1 MKLAEL
7 ARYNILRNK
16 ELRFNRYNK
25 HDMSNNFLGHQYA
38 IPDNKCLSPLSAL
51 LVTVAHLF
59 LLVWTFA
66 IKGLSANTAEAR
78 LNKTTGTF
86 QAAGF
91 FCCRMSKPMSSLRA
105 CVPGILK
112 ILWCL
117 LILNLTSTESIHAQQ
132 QDLNFTSLQI
142 KDGLSSNTV
151 NAIVKDHFGLMWF
164 GTEDGLN
171 KYDGSNF
178 TVYRFKAD
186 DPSGIQAN
194 DIRALHEDKSGNLW
208 IGTSGGSL
216 SLFDRKKD
224 TFITFPANVPGGLSN
239 NIILSITSDY
249 KGKIWVATYSGVD
262 EIDPETKEIK
272 NHIKQSA
279 DKGTTPILSFN
290 CLFEDSKHR
299 MWIGSIDGVYLYNR
313 NSNSFKIYR
322 HNPKD
327 QYSLSENH
335 ISAIS
340 EDHSGNLWFGT
351 NDNGLCKMLPGDKG
365 FKLFSNE
372 VGDNNSLTNNS
383 IKSLAIDKNNQLWV
397 GTEDGLNLIDVQSE
411 SIRHYKPNSRSSYSL
426 TGKAISCIYIDDQGI
441 YWLGPFHGGISKY
454 DTNLNLF
461 NLKQSNILDHNGL
474 SASVVTSFAAYKG
487 KVFVGTD
494 GGGLNLFNPRTALV
508 ERFNAALGGGMSL
521 NNLSIMTMAV
531 TRSQKLYLGTYSN
544 GLVIKDLLGNGLR
557 QIKKGE
563 KVDDLNSNDIFCIKE
578 DSRGRLWI
586 GTNGGGVNLMGINNK
601 VMLRYRKNPVAA
613 NDKDFPGNNFIR
625 FIEEDNSG
633 EIWIGTYGSGIS
645 LFNPLTDKFTV
656 LNKAR
661 NKLPSDLT
669 LSVLKDHKGN
679 LWVGT
684 FSGGLSLF
692 DRQNNKFINFSE
704 HAGLNNSTVYA
715 IVEDEEGQIW
725 VSTNKGISSFDQ
737 KTKRFTNYT
746 VYNGVQNNNF
756 VRGAGIRT
764 MEGEIYFG
772 GSDGFNYFNPKY
784 FKKNKSLPSVLLTD
798 LKISNI
804 SVIPSADG
812 AIHEQISIAKDIY
825 LDFKQNFTLS
835 YVSVNFTSPEDNQY
849 AYKLE
854 GFDKDWIHVGSAK
867 SVSYTNLDPGDYIF
881 RVKANNN
888 DGGRKD
894 SETSIRI
901 HVRPPFWRSIYA
913 YLFYL
918 ASVVGTILYLRHR
931 GIQKLKRNFAQVQ
944 DKMRAEQLLEQQRIE
959 AEQLRALDKLK
970 IKFLTNLSHEFR
982 TPLSLIIGPIDRLVT
997 EHNEE
1002 QITSPLLMIKR
1013 NTRRLLNLVNQI
1025 LDLRKIEDQEL
1036 KLNAVE
1042 TDIVAFVKEV
1052 LESFNDLSE
1061 RRQIQ
1066 LVFKSQFRYFKAA
1079 FDQDK
1084 IERVLFNLLSNAF
1097 KFTPSGGSISVEL
1110 ERIVPLAQQD
1120 GSVLVIKV
1128 ADTGIGISES
1138 DRKHIF
1144 NRFFQVDGIAP
1155 ILNQGSGIGLSIA
1168 KEFVK
1173 LHGGEISVRSE
1184 EGEGSVFSIT
1194 IPFANVDSGEELL
1207 IDFSSAPGYSPPEDV
1222 ELLMDD
1228 QSNTEIPTILLVEDN
1243 EDFRTYLRD
1252 GLRPAY
1258 KVYEAAN
1265 GQEGWQKALSN
1276 HPQIIVSDINMPY
1289 MSGIELC
1296 KKVKTDKRT
1305 NHIPIILL
1313 TALTGE
1319 EAQLKGLETGASD
1332 YLSKPF
1338 NFEILN
1344 AKIRNLLS
1352 LNKRLRDTYTKQI
1365 KVQAPELL
1373 IESHSDRLLNKIV
1386 FYIDENLNNPKL
1398 SVEDLS
1404 RHVGMSRG
1412 SLYHK
1417 ILQLTGL
1424 SPVEYIR
1431 SIKLDK
1437 AKVLLEKSDLNV
1449 SQIAYMVGFATPNY
1463 FAKSFKSKFNMQ
1475 PSEYINLKRKVDAR

>member
-1 MKLAEL
+1 MEL
-7 ARYNILRNK
+7 TRYNIFRNM
-16 ELRFNRYNK
+16 ELRFNCYNK
-25 HDMSNNFLGHQYA
+25 HHMSNNFLRHQPA
-38 IPDNKCLSPLSAL
+38 ILNEKCICPISAL
-51 LVTVAHLF
+51 FKKIVQSF
-59 LLVWTFA
+59 SF
-66 IKGLSANTAEAR
+66 IRNTPLQR
-78 LNKTTGTF
+78 SSLNKAKAHHNKVFRTLPTIIF
-86 QAAGF
+86 SF
-91 FCCRMSKPMSSLRA
+91 FKTSKSWIHLCISKPGFTRNL
-105 CVPGILK
+105 L
-112 ILWCL
+112 CL
-117 LILNLTSTESIHAQQ
+117 LLLHLTFTGLIQAQQ
-132 QDLNFTSLQI
+132 PNLNFTSLQI

-186 DPSGIQAN
+186 DPSGLQAN
-194 DIRALHEDKSGNLW
+194 DIRALHEDKFGNLW

-224 TFITFPANVPGGLSN
+224 KFITFPAKVAGGLSSD
-239 NIILSITSDY
+239 IILSITSDY
-249 KGKIWVATYSGVD
+249 RGKLWVVTYNGVD
-262 EIDPETKEIK
+262 EIDPETKKIK
-272 NHIKQSA
+272 NHINQSA
-279 DKGTTPILSFN
+279 RKGTTPLLSFT
-290 CLFEDSKHR
+290 CLFEDSKR
-299 MWIGSIDGVYLYNR
+299 RLWIGSTDGVYLYNR
-313 NSNSFKIYR
+313 KNHKFNIYR
-322 HNPKD
+322 HNPQD
-327 QYSLSENH
+327 PSSVSENH
-335 ISAIS
+335 ISAIA
-340 EDHSGNLWFGT
+340 EDQSGNIWFGT
-351 NDNGLCKMLPGDKG
+351 NNSGLCKMLPEEGK
-365 FKLFSNE
+365 FKLFSSK
-372 VGDNNSLTNNS
+372 VGDNSSLTNNS
-383 IKSLAIDKNNQLWV
+383 IRSLAIDKNNHLWV
-397 GTEDGLNLIDVQSE
+397 GTEDGLNIIDIQSE
-411 SIRHYKPNSRSSYSL
+411 SIWHYKPNSRSSYSL

-461 NLKQSNILDHNGL
+461 NLKQSNILDKNGL
-474 SASVVTSFAAYKG
+474 SASVVTSFAPYNDQI
-487 KVFVGTD
+487 FVGTD

-508 ERFNAALGGGMSL
+508 ERFSTALSNGMNL
-521 NNLSIMTMAV
+521 NNLSIMTLAV
-531 TRSQKLYLGTYSN
+531 TRNHKLYIGTYSN
-544 GLVIKDLLGNGLR
+544 GLVIKDLLRNEIK
-557 QIKKGE
+557 QIKKNE
-563 KVDDLNSNDIFCIKE
+563 KGDGLNSNDIFSIKE
-578 DSRGRLWI
+578 DSKGRIWV
-586 GTNGGGVNLMGINNK
+586 GTNGGGINLMDATNK
-601 VMLRYRKNPVAA
+601 VIVRYRKNPVLT
-613 NDKDFPGNNFIR
+613 NDQDFPGNNFIR

-633 EIWIGTYGSGIS
+633 NIWIGTYGSGIS
-645 LFNPLTDKFTV
+645 IFNPATAKFSV

-661 NKLPSDLT
+661 NKLPNDLT

-692 DRQNNKFINFSE
+692 DRQKNSFLNFSE
-704 HAGLNNSTVYA
+704 DAGLNNSTVYA
-715 IVEDEEGQIW
+715 IVEDEQGQIW
-725 VSTNKGISSFDQ
+725 VSTNKGISCFDQ
-737 KTKRFTNYT
+737 KSKRFTNYT

-764 MEGEIYFG
+764 AEGEIYFG
-772 GSDGFNYFNPKY
+772 GADGFNYFNPKY
-784 FKKNKSLPSVLLTD
+784 FKKNKSIPSVLLTD
-798 LKISNI
+798 LKIANI
-804 SVIPSADG
+804 SVIPSVDG
-812 AIHEQISIAKDIY
+812 AIQEQISIAKDIY

-835 YVSVNFTSPEDNQY
+835 YVSVNYTSPEDNQY

-867 SVSYTNLDPGDYIF
+867 SVSYTNLDPGDYVF

-888 DGGRKD
+888 DGLRED
-894 SETSIRI
+894 SETSVRI

-913 YLFYL
+913 YVFYL
-918 ASVVGTILYLRHR
+918 TSIVGAILYLRHR
-931 GIQKLKRNFAQVQ
+931 GIEKLKRNFAQVQ
-944 DKMRAEQLLEQQRIE
+944 EKMRAEQLLEQQRIE

-982 TPLSLIIGPIDRLVT
+982 TPLSLIIGPIDRLVA
-997 EHNEE
+997 EHSEE

-1025 LDLRKIEDQEL
+1025 LDFRKIEDKEL

-1042 TDIVAFVKEV
+1042 TDMVAFVKEV

-1061 RRQIQ
+1061 RKQIQ
-1066 LVFKSQFRYFKAA
+1066 LVFKSQFRYFKVP

-1097 KFTPSGGSISVEL
+1097 KFTPTGGDISVEL
-1110 ERIVPLAQQD
+1110 EQIAPLDQSEA
-1120 GSVLVIKV
+1120 SILVIKV
-1128 ADTGIGISES
+1128 ADTGIGMSEK
-1138 DRKHIF
+1138 DLKQIF
-1144 NRFFQVDGIAP
+1144 NRFFQADGIAP

-1168 KEFVK
+1168 QEFVK
-1173 LHGGEISVRSE
+1173 LHGGEISVKSE
-1184 EGEGSVFSIT
+1184 EGEGSVFAIT
-1194 IPFANVDSGEELL
+1194 IPFTNVDFGEELL
-1207 IDFSSAPGYSPPEDV
+1207 IDFSGAQNNAASEKAEPLADEQ
-1222 ELLMDD
+1222 L
-1228 QSNTEIPTILLVEDN
+1228 NTEIPAILLVEDN
-1243 EDFRTYLRD
+1243 EDFRSYLRD
-1252 GLRPAY
+1252 GLRPFY

-1289 MSGIELC
+1289 MNGIELC

-1319 EAQLKGLETGASD
+1319 EQQLKGLETGAND

-1344 AKIRNLLS
+1344 AKIKNLLS

-1365 KVQAPELL
+1365 KVQAPELV
-1373 IESHSDRLLNKIV
+1373 IESHSDRLLNKIA

-1417 ILQLTGL
+1417 ILELTGL

-1431 SIKLDK
+1431 TVKLEK

-1463 FAKSFKSKFNMQ
+1463 FAKSFKLKFNMQ
-1475 PSEYINLKRKVDAR
+1475 PSEYINLKRKVDIR